1 MIPFT
6 LAMAFGVRL
15 MGAAFASGEVGV
27 VGVVVVV
34 DIIYLLESINVNC
47 SKRTRGDSDKIFAV
61 YLGQLTV
68 Y

>member
-15 MGAAFASGEVGV
+15 MGAAFTSGGVGV

-34 DIIYLLESINVNC
+34 DICISSSLQ
-47 SKRTRGDSDKIFAV
+47 T
-61 YLGQLTV
+61 
-68 Y
+68 